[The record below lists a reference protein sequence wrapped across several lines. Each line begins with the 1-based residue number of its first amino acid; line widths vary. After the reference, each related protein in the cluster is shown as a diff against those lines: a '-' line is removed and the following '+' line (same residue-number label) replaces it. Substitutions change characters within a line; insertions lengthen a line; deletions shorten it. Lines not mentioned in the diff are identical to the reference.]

1 MSEICSQCGLPKD
14 LCVCETIAKESQTIV
29 IGIEKRKFGK
39 LETTIQG
46 IDSKEI
52 DIKDLAKKLKSKFA
66 CGGTVKKGII
76 ELQGNHQ
83 QRVKDFLVEMGFALN
98 TIEIKKG
105 F

>member
-14 LCVCETIAKESQTIV
+14 LCVCETIAKETQTIV
-29 IGIEKRKFGK
+29 IGLEKRKFGK

-46 IDSKEI
+46 IDGKEI
-52 DIKDLAKKLKSKFA
+52 DIKDLAKKLKSKLA
-66 CGGTVKKGII
+66 CGGTVKNNIV

-83 QRVKDFLVEMGFALN
+83 QKVKDFLIQMGFAPN
-98 TIEIKKG
+98 TIETKTR